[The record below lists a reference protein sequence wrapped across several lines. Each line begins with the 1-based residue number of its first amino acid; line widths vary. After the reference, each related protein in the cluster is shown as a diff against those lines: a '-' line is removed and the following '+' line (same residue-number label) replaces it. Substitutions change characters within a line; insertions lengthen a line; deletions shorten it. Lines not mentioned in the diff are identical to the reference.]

1 MSEAANPLTNKL
13 VIQAFSDGVIH
24 TLKTMAKT
32 TPVAEKPFVDK
43 KYRPKGAVA
52 GMIGMVS
59 GKIKGNLTIS
69 FEKEAAIKIINNMI
83 GENHTDIDSQVLDAI
98 GELTNI
104 VYGCAKTVLNEFGYT
119 FQMAIPIVIE
129 GYDGII
135 PMHKGSTLILPFKTE
150 GHSFYLEIIVQ

>member
-1 MSEAANPLTNKL
+1 MSAENPLTNKQ

-24 TLKTMAKT
+24 TLVTMAKT
-32 TPVAEKPFVDK
+32 KPTAEKPFIEK
-43 KYRPKGAVA
+43 KFKPKGAVA

-69 FEKEAAIKIINNMI
+69 FEKEAALKIINNMV
-83 GENHTDIDSQVLDAI
+83 GESHTEIDGQVLDAI

-104 VYGCAKTVLNEFGYT
+104 IYGCAKTVLNEFGYA

-135 PMHKGSTLILPFKTE
+135 PMHKGTNLVLPFSTDSHK
-150 GHSFYLEIIVQ
+150 FNLEIIVQ

>member
-1 MSEAANPLTNKL
+1 MSADVNPLTNKQ

-24 TLKTMAKT
+24 TLVTMAKT
-32 TPVAEKPFVDK
+32 KPAAEKPFIEK
-43 KYRPKGAVA
+43 KHQPKGAVA

-59 GKIKGNLTIS
+59 GNIKGNLTIS
-69 FEKEAAIKIINNMI
+69 FEKEAALKIINNMI
-83 GENHTDIDSQVLDAI
+83 GESHTEIDGQVLDAI

-104 VYGCAKTVLNEFGYT
+104 IYGCAKTVLNEFGYA

-135 PMHKGSTLILPFKTE
+135 PMHKGTNLVLPFKIE
-150 GHSFYLEIIVQ
+150 DHKFYLEIIVQ